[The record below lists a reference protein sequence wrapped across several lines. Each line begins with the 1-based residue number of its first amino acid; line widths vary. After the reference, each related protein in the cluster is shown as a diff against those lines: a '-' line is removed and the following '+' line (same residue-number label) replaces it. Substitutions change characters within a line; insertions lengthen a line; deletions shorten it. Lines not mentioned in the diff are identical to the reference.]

1 MLKFITDNA
10 TTLLG
15 IFSLGFIGVGI
26 SNGIAKLFMFT
37 LNSKVNKLI
46 FKFIPEGIALGD
58 ILKGEKTNEERLYQA
73 VITVENKVLNALPN
87 SLRGL
92 ADKLIDS
99 RQIAKE
105 IERELNKEKY
115 RGLAKP
121 TMEQIK

>member
-26 SNGIAKLFMFT
+26 SNGIAKLFMFA

-46 FKFIPEGIALGD
+46 VKFIPEGIALGD

-73 VITVENKVLNALPN
+73 VITVENKVLNALPS

-105 IERELNKEKY
+105 IERGLNKKKY
-115 RGLAKP
+115 KGLAKP
-121 TMEQIK
+121 TME

>member
-15 IFSLGFIGVGI
+15 IFSLGFIGVGV
-26 SNGIAKLFMFT
+26 SKGIAKLFMFT

-73 VITVENKVLNALPN
+73 VITVENKVLNALPS
-87 SLRGL
+87 SLRSL
-92 ADKLIDS
+92 ADKLINS

-115 RGLAKP
+115 TGLAKP
-121 TMEQIK
+121 TME

>member
-1 MLKFITDNA
+1 MLKFITNNA

-26 SNGIAKLFMFT
+26 SKGIAKLFIFA
-37 LNSKVNKLI
+37 LNSKINKLI
-46 FKFIPEGIALGD
+46 FKFIPEGIALGN

-73 VITVENKVLNALPN
+73 VVTVENKVLNALP
-87 SLRGL
+87 SSFRGL

-115 RGLAKP
+115 KGLAKP
-121 TMEQIK
+121 TME